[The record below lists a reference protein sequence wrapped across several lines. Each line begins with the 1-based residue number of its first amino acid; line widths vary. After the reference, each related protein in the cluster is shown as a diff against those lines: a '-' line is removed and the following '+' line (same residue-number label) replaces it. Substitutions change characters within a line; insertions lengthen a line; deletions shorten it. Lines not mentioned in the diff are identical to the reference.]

1 MNTTSDKNELLN
13 SLFKQLDK
21 GSLSPSFRSD
31 LMGRVFAEAAKKRK
45 RAERL
50 GLIAVCCRLVCAG
63 CFGCVGY
70 VVIPKLYFQASP
82 CGSACYHLL
91 SFHCRFGCFVVVCR
105 L

>member
-13 SLFKQLDK
+13 NLFKQLDK

-50 GLIAVCCRLVCAG
+50 GLIAVCAASFVLVVLAVLG
-63 CFGCVGY
+63 M
-70 VVIPKLYFQASP
+70 LYTKIVFPSITMPDQPVTIFYLFIA
-82 CGSACYHLL
+82 ALVALL
-91 SFHCRFGCFVVVCR
+91 FTSK
-105 L
+105 